1 MWAAPL
7 TAAGFDGGREGIHFA
22 SFLPPGIGAGSLV
35 RAAVL
40 LAVLLHLSQFCTRLL
55 ACIAHCATWL
65 LINPLP
71 VFDTHL

>member
-7 TAAGFDGGREGIHFA
+7 TAAGFDGGREGIHFV
-22 SFLPPGIGAGSLV
+22 SFLPPGIGV

-40 LAVLLHLSQFCTRLL
+40 LAVLLHLSQFRTHLL
-55 ACIAHCATWL
+55 ACIAHWATWL